1 RRHGPGRFEQRMS
14 GYRLRGDGHAEAAVR
29 TGRRQE
35 GLLTGRQV
43 ARHGPAGEPG
53 SIRLIANADDDARP
67 DRPGQMPAGAPTRR
81 GWPERI
87 ESEVDAL
94 RVTDAA
100 GRSHAH
106 SRALLQRPGENSL
119 PCERE
124 QVRGAEVEVVLKLV
138 HGPHCLLV
146 FPGGRAYDGS
156 GMLNE

>member
-1 RRHGPGRFEQRMS
+1 MP

-29 TGRRQE
+29 TGRHQE
-35 GLLTGRQV
+35 GLLTGLQV
-43 ARHGPAGEPG
+43 ARQGPVGEPG
-53 SIRLIANADDDARP
+53 PIRLIDNTDDDARP
-67 DRPGQMPAGAPTRR
+67 DRHGQIAAVQPPRR

-87 ESEVDAL
+87 ESEVDDL
-94 RVTDAA
+94 PVTDAA

-156 GMLNE
+156 GMLNERSLHA